1 VALPKKLISAVCL
14 MALFQGS
21 SVCAD
26 GLSDLAVKA
35 DDYFQKN
42 DVISAMPLYVQL
54 TQQDPKN
61 ALFAERLAF
70 CLVVQFNQLPEGE
83 QRDIVRKRAK
93 REAERAQS
101 LGDTSKLI
109 RVVLDGLKNAAGPPI
124 GEPLREAEAAFA
136 RGDLDTALAKYQ
148 ELAASDAHSY
158 EARLF
163 AGDVY
168 FRRRDF
174 KQAADWFQKAIDV
187 DPNRE
192 MAYRYWGDTLGMAGD
207 HEGALAK
214 YVDAIVAAPY
224 DWKSWEGL
232 QQWAKHN
239 RATLTKPHV
248 PTPKSPVVSPGIDKN
263 VSISLDHVT
272 GADWLVYSV
281 TRASW
286 QEETFAKR
294 FPQEKKYRHSLVEEV
309 EALQAV
315 LLVRAQTKRTEK
327 GPDSL
332 DDLDRLS
339 KDGMLEP
346 YVLLSAS
353 DEGIARDY
361 ARYRENH
368 REILRAYLRQY
379 VVKR

>member
-1 VALPKKLISAVCL
+1 MALPKKLISAVCL

-93 REAERAQS
+93 
-101 LGDTSKLI
+101 
-109 RVVLDGLKNAAGPPI
+109 
-124 GEPLREAEAAFA
+124 REAEAAFA